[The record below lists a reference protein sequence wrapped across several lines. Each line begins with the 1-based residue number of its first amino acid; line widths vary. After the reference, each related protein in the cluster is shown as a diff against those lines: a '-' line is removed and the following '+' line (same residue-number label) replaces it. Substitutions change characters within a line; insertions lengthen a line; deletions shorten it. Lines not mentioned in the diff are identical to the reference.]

1 MNIQEMGTASQYRLP
16 VKVFILNNEW
26 MGMVRQWQE
35 SFYDE
40 HRSHSTF
47 DDEPNFQLLA
57 EAYAIDHYYFDK
69 PATIKEDLK
78 VILENKPMLIEVSIS
93 NREHVLPMVP
103 AGKANHE
110 MLGVK
115 FNA

>member
-1 MNIQEMGTASQYRLP
+1 
-16 VKVFILNNEW
+16 
-26 MGMVRQWQE
+26 MVRQWQE
-35 SFYDE
+35 SFYNE

-57 EAYAIDHYYFDK
+57 EAYSISHYLFEE
-69 PATIKEDLK
+69 PASIREDLQ
-78 VILENKPMLIEVSIS
+78 VILEDKPMLIEVSIS

-103 AGKANHE
+103 SGKANHE